1 MVDNEPT
8 IAGTCVAFPLLE
20 VEGRPAAI
28 LLRGPSGAGKSDLAL
43 RLIDDG
49 ARLLA
54 DDQVV
59 VRQTGDVLTVRAPA
73 AIEGLLEVR
82 GVGPVVLPAEAEGCL
97 IAVIDLVENEAVER
111 LPEPESVELENT
123 ELPLWRLDPFA
134 ASSVAKIGVMVA
146 VATGTAEIKT

>member
-8 IAGTCVAFPLLE
+8 TAGTCIAFPLLE
-20 VEGRPAAI
+20 VEGKPAAI
-28 LLRGPSGAGKSDLAL
+28 LLRGASGAGKSDLAL

-59 VRQTGDVLTVRAPA
+59 IRQNGEFLTARAPETIA
-73 AIEGLLEVR
+73 GLLEVR
-82 GVGPVVLPAEAEGCL
+82 GVGPVVLPALEDGCL
-97 IAVIDLVENEAVER
+97 IAVIDLVGRDDVER
-111 LPEPESVELENT
+111 LPQPASVELESV

-134 ASSVAKIGVMVA
+134 ASAVAKVGVIVA
-146 VATGTAEIKT
+146 VATGTAGVET